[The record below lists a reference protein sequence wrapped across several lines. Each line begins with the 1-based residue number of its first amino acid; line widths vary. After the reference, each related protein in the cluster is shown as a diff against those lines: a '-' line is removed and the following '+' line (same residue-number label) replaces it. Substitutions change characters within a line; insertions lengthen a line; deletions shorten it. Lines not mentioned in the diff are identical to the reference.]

1 MDRRSMNRRRV
12 SGTWLAGLACA
23 ALLGLPLAGCVV
35 EDDDGPL
42 EELGEEIEDA
52 AEEVEDAV
60 EDATDGNG

>member
-1 MDRRSMNRRRV
+1 MRRRSTDRRRW

-23 ALLGLPLAGCVV
+23 TLLGLPLAGCVI

-42 EELGEEIEDA
+42 EELGEELDDA
-52 AEEVEDAV
+52 AEEIEDAV